1 MHEFLA
7 IVATFIFGL
16 SVTAIVAVGLEH
28 RQLAGVAVDENA
40 DVRAGIIKLTASGYA
55 IAPALTRRPSSLG
68 SRRVGCAP
76 TCDDKGNDGPF
87 SSGLSLFIQTRER
100 PAQNEKGRPERSGR
114 PHLSSFD
121 CNLSA

>member
-55 IAPALTRRPSSLG
+55 IAPALTPAPIELG
-68 SRRVGCAP
+68 FQA
-76 TCDDKGNDGPF
+76 
-87 SSGLSLFIQTRER
+87 
-100 PAQNEKGRPERSGR
+100 GRLRTD
-114 PHLSSFD
+114 L
-121 CNLSA
+121 